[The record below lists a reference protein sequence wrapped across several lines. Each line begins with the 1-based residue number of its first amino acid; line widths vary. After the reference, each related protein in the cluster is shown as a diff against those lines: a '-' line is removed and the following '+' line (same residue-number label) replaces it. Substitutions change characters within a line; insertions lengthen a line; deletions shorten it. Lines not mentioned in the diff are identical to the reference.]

1 MEDVEGRVIDMRRE
15 HQDDADDSSGGGD
28 GDDDLITLNIEH
40 RRFPCDNWPRVSMC
54 VCATQHMYKV
64 ISASTPSTCLSVC
77 VCVGHVC

>member
-54 VCATQHMYKV
+54 MQ
-64 ISASTPSTCLSVC
+64 PSTCTKLSVPAHHQ
-77 VCVGHVC
+77 HV